1 MSITIYL
8 RKIKF
13 IAVSRTKD
21 ILVIGDVM
29 LDQYLSGSTDR
40 LSPEAPVPVVKIDSQ
55 FSVLG
60 GAANVANNLA
70 ALGANVS
77 LVGVVGR
84 DDNARILNELLD
96 SKGIA
101 NQLLDSDIFT
111 TVKTR
116 VISRNQQMVRVDR
129 EEIFKDDNAL
139 LDHLSGVLSFFQG
152 DAIIVSDYAKG
163 VCSPMVMK
171 SILAW
176 SESNKVK
183 VFIDPKGTD
192 WSKYEGAFL
201 IKPNVKELE
210 ELFNTSIENTNEEIA
225 QFGTEI
231 KQRYN
236 INHVLVTRS
245 EEGMTHIHNEVLHVK
260 SRKVDIYDLS
270 GAGDTVIAVLVF
282 LVQQGEDISI
292 AINKANQA
300 GSFVITKPNTYA
312 ISNTELNSLN

>member
-1 MSITIYL
+1 M
-8 RKIKF
+8 
-13 IAVSRTKD
+13 SRTND

-29 LDQYLSGSTDR
+29 LDQYVSGSTDR

-70 ALGANVS
+70 TLGANVS
-77 LVGVVGR
+77 LLGVVGR
-84 DDNARILNELLD
+84 DDNARIVNELLEA
-96 SKGIA
+96 KGIA
-101 NQLLDSDIFT
+101 NQLLDADIFT

-129 EEIFKDDNAL
+129 EEVFSDEDAFVN
-139 LDHLSGVLSFFQG
+139 HLSGVLSFFQG
-152 DAIIVSDYAKG
+152 SAIIVSDYAKG
-163 VCSPMVMK
+163 VCSPGAMK
-171 SILAW
+171 VILTWAT
-176 SESNKVK
+176 NNDVK
-183 VFIDPKGTD
+183 VLIDPKGTD

-210 ELFNTSIENTNEEIA
+210 ELFNTSIENTNSEIA
-225 QFGTEI
+225 QFGKEI
-231 KQRYN
+231 RSRYN
-236 INHVLVTRS
+236 IEHVLITRS
-245 EEGMTHIHNEVLHVK
+245 EEGMTHIHDEILHVK

-282 LVQQGEDISI
+282 LIQQGEDISI

-300 GSFVITKPNTYA
+300 GSYVITKPNTYA

>member
-1 MSITIYL
+1 MN
-8 RKIKF
+8 
-13 IAVSRTKD
+13 RTKD

-77 LVGVVGR
+77 LLGVVGR
-84 DDNARILNELLD
+84 DDNARIVNELLEA
-96 SKGIA
+96 KGIA
-101 NQLLDSDIFT
+101 NQLLDADIYT

-129 EEIFKDDNAL
+129 EEIFTDEDAL
-139 LDHLSGVLSFFQG
+139 VDHLSGVLSFFQG

-163 VCSPMVMK
+163 VCSPAAMK
-171 SILAW
+171 SILIWA
-176 SESNKVK
+176 EINNVK
-183 VFIDPKGTD
+183 VLIDPKGTD

-210 ELFNTSIENTNEEIA
+210 ELFNTTIENTNEEIA
-225 QFGTEI
+225 QFGKEI

-236 INHVLVTRS
+236 IEHVLVTRS
-245 EEGMTHIHNEVLHVK
+245 EEGMTHIHDEILHVK
-260 SRKVDIYDLS
+260 SGKVDIYDLS
-270 GAGDTVIAVLVF
+270 GAGDTVIAVLVY
-282 LVQQGEDISI
+282 LIQQGEDISI

-300 GSFVITKPNTYA
+300 GSYVITKPNTYA

>member
-1 MSITIYL
+1 
-8 RKIKF
+8 
-13 IAVSRTKD
+13 
-21 ILVIGDVM
+21 M
-29 LDQYLSGSTDR
+29 LDQYVSGSTDR

-70 ALGANVS
+70 TLGANVS
-77 LVGVVGR
+77 LLGVVGR
-84 DDNARILNELLD
+84 DDNARIVNELLEA
-96 SKGIA
+96 KGIA
-101 NQLLDSDIFT
+101 NQLLDADIFT

-129 EEIFKDDNAL
+129 EEVFSDEDAFVN
-139 LDHLSGVLSFFQG
+139 HLSGVLSFFQG
-152 DAIIVSDYAKG
+152 SAIIVSDYAKG
-163 VCSPMVMK
+163 VCSQGAMK
-171 SILAW
+171 VILTWAT
-176 SESNKVK
+176 NNDVK
-183 VFIDPKGTD
+183 VLIDPKGTD

-210 ELFNTSIENTNEEIA
+210 ELFNTSIENTNSEIA
-225 QFGTEI
+225 QFGKEI
-231 KQRYN
+231 RSRYN
-236 INHVLVTRS
+236 IENVLITRS
-245 EEGMTHIHNEVLHVK
+245 EEGMTYIHDEILHVK

-282 LVQQGEDISI
+282 LIQQGEDISI

-300 GSFVITKPNTYA
+300 GSYVITKPNTYA

>member
-1 MSITIYL
+1 M
-8 RKIKF
+8 
-13 IAVSRTKD
+13 SRTKD

-77 LVGVVGR
+77 LLGVVGR
-84 DDNARILNELLD
+84 DDNARIVNELLEA
-96 SKGIA
+96 KGIA
-101 NQLLDSDIFT
+101 NQLLDEDIFT

-129 EEIFKDDNAL
+129 EEVFSDEDAFVN
-139 LDHLSGVLSFFQG
+139 HLSGVLSFFQG
-152 DAIIVSDYAKG
+152 SAIIVSDYAKG
-163 VCSPMVMK
+163 VCSPGAMK
-171 SILAW
+171 VILTWAT
-176 SESNKVK
+176 NNDVK
-183 VFIDPKGTD
+183 VLIDPKGTD

-210 ELFNTSIENTNEEIA
+210 ELFNTSIENTNSEIA
-225 QFGTEI
+225 QFGKEI
-231 KQRYN
+231 RSRYN
-236 INHVLVTRS
+236 IEHVLITRS
-245 EEGMTHIHNEVLHVK
+245 EEGMTHIHDEILHVK

-282 LVQQGEDISI
+282 LIQQGEDISI

-300 GSFVITKPNTYA
+300 GSYVITKPNTYA

>member
-1 MSITIYL
+1 MNIWRMAIKYTIL
-8 RKIKF
+8 N
-13 IAVSRTKD
+13 RTKD

-29 LDQYLSGSTDR
+29 IDQYLSGSTDR

-70 ALGANVS
+70 ALGANVA
-77 LVGVVGR
+77 LLGVVGR
-84 DDNARILNELLD
+84 DDNAENVNELLAE
-96 SKGIA
+96 KGIS
-101 NQLLDSDIFT
+101 NQLLDADIFT

-129 EEIFKDDNAL
+129 EQIFTAEDDLIN
-139 LDHLSGVLSFFQG
+139 HLSGVLSFFKG
-152 DAIIVSDYAKG
+152 DAIIISDYAKG
-163 VCSPMVMK
+163 VCTEGVMK
-171 SILAW
+171 FVLNWAKQNAVKIL
-176 SESNKVK
+176 
-183 VFIDPKGTD
+183 IDPKGSD

-210 ELFNTSIENTNEEIA
+210 ELFNISIDNTNDEIA
-225 QFGTEI
+225 QFGKEI

-236 INHVLVTRS
+236 IEHVLVTRS
-245 EEGMTHIHNEVLHVK
+245 EEGMTHIHDQVIHVK

-282 LVQQGEDISI
+282 LLQQGEDISI
-292 AINKANQA
+292 AINKANKA
-300 GSFVITKPNTYA
+300 GSYVITKPNTYA
-312 ISNTELNSLN
+312 ISNAELNSLN

>member
-1 MSITIYL
+1 MSKTN
-8 RKIKF
+8 
-13 IAVSRTKD
+13 D

-70 ALGANVS
+70 TLGANVS
-77 LVGVVGR
+77 LLGVVGR
-84 DDNARILNELLD
+84 DDNARIVNELLEA
-96 SKGIA
+96 KGIA
-101 NQLLDSDIFT
+101 NQLLDADIFT

-129 EEIFKDDNAL
+129 EEVFSDEDAFVN
-139 LDHLSGVLSFFQG
+139 HLSGVLSFFQG
-152 DAIIVSDYAKG
+152 SAIIVSDYAKG
-163 VCSPMVMK
+163 VCSSGAMK
-171 SILAW
+171 VILTWAT
-176 SESNKVK
+176 NNDVK
-183 VFIDPKGTD
+183 VLIDPKGTD

-210 ELFNTSIENTNEEIA
+210 ELFNTSIENTNSEIA
-225 QFGTEI
+225 QFGKEI
-231 KQRYN
+231 RSRYN
-236 INHVLVTRS
+236 IEHVLITRS
-245 EEGMTHIHNEVLHVK
+245 EEGMTHIHDEILHVK

-282 LVQQGEDISI
+282 LIQQGEDISI

-300 GSFVITKPNTYA
+300 GSYVITKPNTYA
-312 ISNTELNSLN
+312 ISNTELNLLN

>member
-1 MSITIYL
+1 
-8 RKIKF
+8 
-13 IAVSRTKD
+13 
-21 ILVIGDVM
+21 M
-29 LDQYLSGSTDR
+29 LDQYVSGSTDR

-77 LVGVVGR
+77 LLGVVGR
-84 DDNARILNELLD
+84 DDNARIVNELLEA
-96 SKGIA
+96 KGIA
-101 NQLLDSDIFT
+101 NQLLDADIFT

-129 EEIFKDDNAL
+129 EEVFSDEEAFVN
-139 LDHLSGVLSFFQG
+139 HLSGVLSFFQG
-152 DAIIVSDYAKG
+152 SAIIVSDYAKG
-163 VCSPMVMK
+163 VCSQGAMK
-171 SILAW
+171 VILTWAT
-176 SESNKVK
+176 NNDVK
-183 VFIDPKGTD
+183 VLIDPKGTD

-210 ELFNTSIENTNEEIA
+210 ELFNTSIENTNSEIA
-225 QFGTEI
+225 QFGKEI
-231 KQRYN
+231 RSRYN
-236 INHVLVTRS
+236 IEHVLITRS
-245 EEGMTHIHNEVLHVK
+245 EEGMTHIHDEILHVK

-282 LVQQGEDISI
+282 LIQQGEDISI

-300 GSFVITKPNTYA
+300 GSYVITKPNTYA

>member
-1 MSITIYL
+1 
-8 RKIKF
+8 
-13 IAVSRTKD
+13 VSRTND

-29 LDQYLSGSTDR
+29 LDQYVSGSTDR

-70 ALGANVS
+70 TLGANVS
-77 LVGVVGR
+77 LLGVVGR
-84 DDNARILNELLD
+84 DDNARIVNELLEA
-96 SKGIA
+96 KGIA
-101 NQLLDSDIFT
+101 NQLLDADIFT

-129 EEIFKDDNAL
+129 EEVFSDEDAFVN
-139 LDHLSGVLSFFQG
+139 HLSGVLSFFQG
-152 DAIIVSDYAKG
+152 SAIIVSDYAKG
-163 VCSPMVMK
+163 VCSPGAMK
-171 SILAW
+171 VILTWATI
-176 SESNKVK
+176 NDVK
-183 VFIDPKGTD
+183 VLIDPKGTD

-210 ELFNTSIENTNEEIA
+210 ELFNTSIENTNSEIA
-225 QFGTEI
+225 QFGKEI
-231 KQRYN
+231 RSRYN
-236 INHVLVTRS
+236 IEHVLITRS
-245 EEGMTHIHNEVLHVK
+245 EEGMTHIHDEILHVK

-282 LVQQGEDISI
+282 LIQQGEDISI

-300 GSFVITKPNTYA
+300 GSYVITKPNTYA

>member
-1 MSITIYL
+1 
-8 RKIKF
+8 
-13 IAVSRTKD
+13 VSRTND

-29 LDQYLSGSTDR
+29 LDQYVSGSTDR

-70 ALGANVS
+70 TLGANVS
-77 LVGVVGR
+77 LLGVVGR
-84 DDNARILNELLD
+84 DDNARIVNELLEA
-96 SKGIA
+96 KEIA
-101 NQLLDSDIFT
+101 NQLLDADIFT

-129 EEIFKDDNAL
+129 EEVFSDEDAFVN
-139 LDHLSGVLSFFQG
+139 HLSGVLSFFQG
-152 DAIIVSDYAKG
+152 SAIIVSDYAKG
-163 VCSPMVMK
+163 VCSQGAMK
-171 SILAW
+171 VILTWAT
-176 SESNKVK
+176 NNDVK
-183 VFIDPKGTD
+183 VLIDPKGTD

-210 ELFNTSIENTNEEIA
+210 ELFNTSIENTNSEIA
-225 QFGTEI
+225 QFGKEI
-231 KQRYN
+231 RSRYN
-236 INHVLVTRS
+236 IEHVLITRS
-245 EEGMTHIHNEVLHVK
+245 EEGMTHIHDEILHVK

-282 LVQQGEDISI
+282 LIQQGEDISI

-300 GSFVITKPNTYA
+300 GSYVITKPNTYA

>member
-1 MSITIYL
+1 MSKTN
-8 RKIKF
+8 
-13 IAVSRTKD
+13 D

-77 LVGVVGR
+77 LLGVVGR
-84 DDNARILNELLD
+84 DDNARIVNELLET
-96 SKGIA
+96 KGIA
-101 NQLLDSDIFT
+101 NQLLDADIFT

-129 EEIFKDDNAL
+129 EEVFSDEDAFVN
-139 LDHLSGVLSFFQG
+139 HLSGVLSFFQG
-152 DAIIVSDYAKG
+152 SAIIVSDYAKG
-163 VCSPMVMK
+163 VCSPGAMK
-171 SILAW
+171 VILTWAT
-176 SESNKVK
+176 NNDVK
-183 VFIDPKGTD
+183 VLIDPKGTD

-210 ELFNTSIENTNEEIA
+210 ELFNTSIENTNSEIA
-225 QFGTEI
+225 QFGKEI
-231 KQRYN
+231 RSRYN
-236 INHVLVTRS
+236 IEHVLITRS
-245 EEGMTHIHNEVLHVK
+245 EEGMTHIHDEILHVK

-282 LVQQGEDISI
+282 LIQQGEDISI

-300 GSFVITKPNTYA
+300 GSYVITKPNTYA
-312 ISNTELNSLN
+312 ISNTELNLLN

>member
-1 MSITIYL
+1 
-8 RKIKF
+8 
-13 IAVSRTKD
+13 
-21 ILVIGDVM
+21 M

-84 DDNARILNELLD
+84 DDNARILSDILE

-101 NQLLDSDIFT
+101 NQLLDTDIYT

-129 EEIFKDDNAL
+129 EEIFADEDAFV
-139 LDHLSGVLSFFQG
+139 DHLSGVLSFFQG
-152 DAIIVSDYAKG
+152 SAIIVSDYAKG
-163 VCSPMVMK
+163 VCSPAAMK
-171 SILAW
+171 VILTW
-176 SESNKVK
+176 SAINGVK
-183 VFIDPKGTD
+183 VLIDPKGTD
-192 WSKYEGAFL
+192 WSKYEGAYL

-210 ELFNTSIENTNEEIA
+210 ELFNTNIENKDNEIS
-225 QFGTEI
+225 QFGKEV
-231 KQRYN
+231 KSRFN
-236 INHVLVTRS
+236 IEHVLVTRS
-245 EEGMTHIHNEVLHVK
+245 EEGMTHIHDEVIHVK

-282 LVQQGEDISI
+282 LIQQGEDLSI

-300 GSFVITKPNTYA
+300 GSYVITKPNTYA
-312 ISNTELNSLN
+312 ISNSELNSLN

>member
-1 MSITIYL
+1 M
-8 RKIKF
+8 
-13 IAVSRTKD
+13 SRTKD

-60 GAANVANNLA
+60 GAANVANNLST
-70 ALGANVS
+70 LGASVS
-77 LVGVVGR
+77 LLGVVGR
-84 DDNARILNELLD
+84 DDNARIVNELLE

-101 NQLLDSDIFT
+101 NQLLDADIFT

-129 EEIFKDDNAL
+129 EEIFSDEDAL
-139 LDHLSGVLSFFQG
+139 VDHLSGVLSFFKG
-152 DAIIVSDYAKG
+152 DVIIVSDYAKG
-163 VCSPMVMK
+163 VCSPAVMK
-171 SILAW
+171 SILTWADIN
-176 SESNKVK
+176 SVK
-183 VFIDPKGTD
+183 VLIDPKGTD

-210 ELFNTSIENTNEEIA
+210 ELFNTSIDNTNEEIA
-225 QFGTEI
+225 QFGKEI

-236 INHVLVTRS
+236 IEHVLVTRS
-245 EEGMTHIHNEVLHVK
+245 EEGMTHVHDEIIHVK

-270 GAGDTVIAVLVF
+270 GAGDTVIAVLVY
-282 LVQQGEDISI
+282 LIQQGEDISI

-300 GSFVITKPNTYA
+300 GSYVITKPNTYA

>member
-1 MSITIYL
+1 
-8 RKIKF
+8 
-13 IAVSRTKD
+13 
-21 ILVIGDVM
+21 M
-29 LDQYLSGSTDR
+29 LDQYVSGSTDR

-77 LVGVVGR
+77 LLGVVGR
-84 DDNARILNELLD
+84 DDNARIANELLEA
-96 SKGIA
+96 KGIA
-101 NQLLDSDIFT
+101 NQLLDADIFT

-129 EEIFKDDNAL
+129 EEVFSDEDAFVN
-139 LDHLSGVLSFFQG
+139 HLSGVLSFFQG
-152 DAIIVSDYAKG
+152 SAIIVSDYAKG
-163 VCSPMVMK
+163 VCSPGAMK
-171 SILAW
+171 VILTWAT
-176 SESNKVK
+176 NNDVK
-183 VFIDPKGTD
+183 VLIDPKGTD

-210 ELFNTSIENTNEEIA
+210 ELFNTSIENTNSEIA
-225 QFGTEI
+225 QFGKEI
-231 KQRYN
+231 RSRYN
-236 INHVLVTRS
+236 IEHVLITRS
-245 EEGMTHIHNEVLHVK
+245 EEGMTHIHDEILHVK

-282 LVQQGEDISI
+282 LIQQGEDISI

-300 GSFVITKPNTYA
+300 GSYVITKPNTYA

>member
-1 MSITIYL
+1 
-8 RKIKF
+8 
-13 IAVSRTKD
+13 
-21 ILVIGDVM
+21 M
-29 LDQYLSGSTDR
+29 LDQYVSGSTDR

-70 ALGANVS
+70 TLGANVS
-77 LVGVVGR
+77 LLGVVGR
-84 DDNARILNELLD
+84 DDNARIVNELLEA
-96 SKGIA
+96 KGIA
-101 NQLLDSDIFT
+101 NQLLDADIFT

-129 EEIFKDDNAL
+129 EEVFSDEDAFVN
-139 LDHLSGVLSFFQG
+139 HLSGVLSFFQG
-152 DAIIVSDYAKG
+152 SAIIVSDYAKG
-163 VCSPMVMK
+163 VCSQGAMK
-171 SILAW
+171 VILTWAT
-176 SESNKVK
+176 NNDVK
-183 VFIDPKGTD
+183 VLIDPKGTD

-210 ELFNTSIENTNEEIA
+210 ELFNTSIENTNSEIA
-225 QFGTEI
+225 QFGKEI
-231 KQRYN
+231 RSRYN
-236 INHVLVTRS
+236 IEHVLITRS
-245 EEGMTHIHNEVLHVK
+245 EEGMTHIHDEILHVK

-282 LVQQGEDISI
+282 LIQQGEDISI

-300 GSFVITKPNTYA
+300 GSYVITKPNTYA

>member
-1 MSITIYL
+1 M
-8 RKIKF
+8 
-13 IAVSRTKD
+13 SRTND

-29 LDQYLSGSTDR
+29 LDQYVSGSTDR

-77 LVGVVGR
+77 LLGVVGR
-84 DDNARILNELLD
+84 DENARIVNELLEA
-96 SKGIA
+96 KGIA
-101 NQLLDSDIFT
+101 NQLLDADIFT

-129 EEIFKDDNAL
+129 EEVFSDEDAFVN
-139 LDHLSGVLSFFQG
+139 HLSGVLSFFQG
-152 DAIIVSDYAKG
+152 SAIIVSDYAKG
-163 VCSPMVMK
+163 VCSPGAMK
-171 SILAW
+171 VILTWAT
-176 SESNKVK
+176 NNDVK
-183 VFIDPKGTD
+183 VLIDPKGTD

-210 ELFNTSIENTNEEIA
+210 ELFNTSIENTNSEIA
-225 QFGTEI
+225 QFGKEI
-231 KQRYN
+231 RSRYN
-236 INHVLVTRS
+236 IEHVLITRS
-245 EEGMTHIHNEVLHVK
+245 EEGMTHIHDEILHVK

-282 LVQQGEDISI
+282 LIQQGEDISI

-300 GSFVITKPNTYA
+300 GSYVITKPNTYA

>member
-1 MSITIYL
+1 
-8 RKIKF
+8 
-13 IAVSRTKD
+13 VSRTND

-29 LDQYLSGSTDR
+29 LDQYVSGSTDR

-77 LVGVVGR
+77 LLGVVGR
-84 DDNARILNELLD
+84 DDNARIVNELLEA
-96 SKGIA
+96 KGIA
-101 NQLLDSDIFT
+101 NQLLDADIFT

-129 EEIFKDDNAL
+129 EEVFSDEDAFVN
-139 LDHLSGVLSFFQG
+139 HLSGVLSFFQG
-152 DAIIVSDYAKG
+152 SAIIVSDYAKG
-163 VCSPMVMK
+163 VCSPGAMK
-171 SILAW
+171 VILTWAT
-176 SESNKVK
+176 NNDVK
-183 VFIDPKGTD
+183 VLIDPKGTD

-210 ELFNTSIENTNEEIA
+210 ELFNTSIENTNSEIA
-225 QFGTEI
+225 QFGKEI
-231 KQRYN
+231 RSRYN
-236 INHVLVTRS
+236 IEHILITRS
-245 EEGMTHIHNEVLHVK
+245 EEGMTHIHDEILHVK

-282 LVQQGEDISI
+282 LIQQGEDISI

-300 GSFVITKPNTYA
+300 GSYVITKPNTYA

>member
-1 MSITIYL
+1 M
-8 RKIKF
+8 
-13 IAVSRTKD
+13 SRTND

-29 LDQYLSGSTDR
+29 LDQYVSGSTDR

-70 ALGANVS
+70 TLGANVS
-77 LVGVVGR
+77 LLGVVGR
-84 DDNARILNELLD
+84 DDNARIVNELLEA
-96 SKGIA
+96 KGIA
-101 NQLLDSDIFT
+101 NQLLDADIFT

-129 EEIFKDDNAL
+129 EEVFSDEDAFVN
-139 LDHLSGVLSFFQG
+139 HLSGVLSFFQG
-152 DAIIVSDYAKG
+152 SAIIVSDYAKG
-163 VCSPMVMK
+163 VCSPGAMK
-171 SILAW
+171 VILTWATI
-176 SESNKVK
+176 NDVK
-183 VFIDPKGTD
+183 VLIDPKGTD

-210 ELFNTSIENTNEEIA
+210 ELFNTSIENTNSEIA
-225 QFGTEI
+225 QFGKEI
-231 KQRYN
+231 RSRYN
-236 INHVLVTRS
+236 IEHVLITRS
-245 EEGMTHIHNEVLHVK
+245 EEGMTHIHDEILHVK

-282 LVQQGEDISI
+282 LIQQGEDISI

-300 GSFVITKPNTYA
+300 GSYVITKPNTYA

>member
-1 MSITIYL
+1 MP
-8 RKIKF
+8 
-13 IAVSRTKD
+13 VSRTND

-29 LDQYLSGSTDR
+29 LDQYVSGSTDR

-70 ALGANVS
+70 TLGANVS
-77 LVGVVGR
+77 LLGVVGR
-84 DDNARILNELLD
+84 DDNARIVNELLEA
-96 SKGIA
+96 KGIA
-101 NQLLDSDIFT
+101 NQLLDADIFT

-129 EEIFKDDNAL
+129 EEVFSDEDAFVN
-139 LDHLSGVLSFFQG
+139 HLSGVLSFFQG
-152 DAIIVSDYAKG
+152 SAIIVSDYAKG
-163 VCSPMVMK
+163 VCSSEAMK
-171 SILAW
+171 VILTWAT
-176 SESNKVK
+176 NNDVK
-183 VFIDPKGTD
+183 VLIDPKGTD

-210 ELFNTSIENTNEEIA
+210 ELFNTSIENTNSEIA
-225 QFGTEI
+225 QFGKEI
-231 KQRYN
+231 RSRYN
-236 INHVLVTRS
+236 IEHVLITRS
-245 EEGMTHIHNEVLHVK
+245 EEGMTHIHDEILHVK

-282 LVQQGEDISI
+282 LIQQGEDISI

-300 GSFVITKPNTYA
+300 GSYVITKPNTYA

>member
-1 MSITIYL
+1 M
-8 RKIKF
+8 
-13 IAVSRTKD
+13 SRTND

-29 LDQYLSGSTDR
+29 LDQYVSGSTDR

-77 LVGVVGR
+77 LLGVVGR
-84 DDNARILNELLD
+84 DDNARIVNELLEA
-96 SKGIA
+96 KGIA
-101 NQLLDSDIFT
+101 NQLLDADIFT

-129 EEIFKDDNAL
+129 EEVFSDEDAFVN
-139 LDHLSGVLSFFQG
+139 HLSGVLSFFQG
-152 DAIIVSDYAKG
+152 SAIIVSDYAKG
-163 VCSPMVMK
+163 VCSPGAMK
-171 SILAW
+171 VILTWAT
-176 SESNKVK
+176 NNDVK
-183 VFIDPKGTD
+183 VLIDPKGTD

-210 ELFNTSIENTNEEIA
+210 ELFNTSIENTNSEIA
-225 QFGTEI
+225 QFGKEI
-231 KQRYN
+231 RSRYN
-236 INHVLVTRS
+236 IEHVLITRS
-245 EEGMTHIHNEVLHVK
+245 EEGMTHIHDEILHVK

-282 LVQQGEDISI
+282 LIQQGEDISI

-300 GSFVITKPNTYA
+300 GSYVITKPNTYA
-312 ISNTELNSLN
+312 ISNTELNLLN

>member
-1 MSITIYL
+1 
-8 RKIKF
+8 
-13 IAVSRTKD
+13 
-21 ILVIGDVM
+21 M
-29 LDQYLSGSTDR
+29 LDQYVSGSTDR

-77 LVGVVGR
+77 LLGVVGR
-84 DDNARILNELLD
+84 DDNARIVNELLEA
-96 SKGIA
+96 KGIA
-101 NQLLDSDIFT
+101 NQLLDADIFT

-129 EEIFKDDNAL
+129 EEVFSDEDAFVN
-139 LDHLSGVLSFFQG
+139 HLSGVLSFFQG
-152 DAIIVSDYAKG
+152 SAIIVSDYAKG
-163 VCSPMVMK
+163 VCSQGAMK
-171 SILAW
+171 VILTWAT
-176 SESNKVK
+176 NNDVK
-183 VFIDPKGTD
+183 VLIDPKGTD

-210 ELFNTSIENTNEEIA
+210 ELFNTSIENTNSEIA
-225 QFGTEI
+225 QFGKEI
-231 KQRYN
+231 RSRYN
-236 INHVLVTRS
+236 IEHVLITRS
-245 EEGMTHIHNEVLHVK
+245 EEGMTHIHDEILHVK

-282 LVQQGEDISI
+282 LIQQGEDISI

-300 GSFVITKPNTYA
+300 GSYVITKPNTYA

>member
-1 MSITIYL
+1 MN
-8 RKIKF
+8 
-13 IAVSRTKD
+13 RTKD

-29 LDQYLSGSTDR
+29 LDQYMSGSTDR

-70 ALGANVS
+70 TLGASVS
-77 LVGVVGR
+77 LLGVVGR
-84 DDNARILNELLD
+84 DDNARIINELLEA
-96 SKGIA
+96 KGIA
-101 NQLLDSDIFT
+101 NQLLDADIFT

-129 EEIFKDDNAL
+129 EEIFTDEDEL
-139 LDHLSGVLSFFQG
+139 VDHLSGVLSFFQG

-163 VCSPMVMK
+163 VCSPAAMK
-171 SILAW
+171 VILTWA
-176 SESNKVK
+176 NIHKVK
-183 VFIDPKGTD
+183 VLIDPKGTD
-192 WSKYEGAFL
+192 WSKYEGAYL

-210 ELFNTSIENTNEEIA
+210 ELFNTTIENTNEEIA
-225 QFGTEI
+225 QFGNEI

-236 INHVLVTRS
+236 IEHVLITRS
-245 EEGMTHIHNEVLHVK
+245 EEGMTHVHDETLHVK

-270 GAGDTVIAVLVF
+270 GAGDTVIAVLVY
-282 LVQQGEDISI
+282 LIQQGEDISI

-300 GSFVITKPNTYA
+300 GSYVITKPNTYA
-312 ISNTELNSLN
+312 ISNLELNSLN

>member
-1 MSITIYL
+1 M
-8 RKIKF
+8 
-13 IAVSRTKD
+13 SRTND

-29 LDQYLSGSTDR
+29 LDQYVSGSTDR

-77 LVGVVGR
+77 LLGVVGR
-84 DDNARILNELLD
+84 DDNARIVNELLET
-96 SKGIA
+96 KGIA
-101 NQLLDSDIFT
+101 NQLLDADIFT

-129 EEIFKDDNAL
+129 EEVFSDEDAFVN
-139 LDHLSGVLSFFQG
+139 HLSGVLSFFQG
-152 DAIIVSDYAKG
+152 SAIIVSDYAKG
-163 VCSPMVMK
+163 VCSQGAMK
-171 SILAW
+171 VILTWAT
-176 SESNKVK
+176 NNDVK
-183 VFIDPKGTD
+183 VLIDPKGTD

-210 ELFNTSIENTNEEIA
+210 ELFNTSIENTNSEIA
-225 QFGTEI
+225 QFGKEI
-231 KQRYN
+231 RSRYN
-236 INHVLVTRS
+236 IEHVLITRS
-245 EEGMTHIHNEVLHVK
+245 EEGMTHIHDEILHVK

-282 LVQQGEDISI
+282 LIQQGEDISI

-300 GSFVITKPNTYA
+300 GSYVITKPNTYA
-312 ISNTELNSLN
+312 ISNTELNLLN

>member
-1 MSITIYL
+1 M
-8 RKIKF
+8 
-13 IAVSRTKD
+13 SRTKD

-77 LVGVVGR
+77 LLGVVGR
-84 DDNARILNELLD
+84 DDNARIVNELLEA
-96 SKGIA
+96 KGIA
-101 NQLLDSDIFT
+101 NQLLDADIFT

-129 EEIFKDDNAL
+129 EEVFSDEDAFVN
-139 LDHLSGVLSFFQG
+139 HLSGVLSFFQG
-152 DAIIVSDYAKG
+152 SAIIVLDYAKG
-163 VCSPMVMK
+163 VCSPGAMK
-171 SILAW
+171 FILTWA
-176 SESNKVK
+176 SNNDVK
-183 VFIDPKGTD
+183 VLIDPKGAD

-210 ELFNTSIENTNEEIA
+210 ELFNTSIENTNSEIA
-225 QFGTEI
+225 QFGKEI
-231 KQRYN
+231 KSRYN
-236 INHVLVTRS
+236 IEHVLITRS
-245 EEGMTHIHNEVLHVK
+245 EEGMTHIHDEILHVK

-282 LVQQGEDISI
+282 LIQQGEDISI

-300 GSFVITKPNTYA
+300 GSYVITKPNTYA

>member
-1 MSITIYL
+1 
-8 RKIKF
+8 
-13 IAVSRTKD
+13 VSRTND

-29 LDQYLSGSTDR
+29 LDQYVSGSTDR

-77 LVGVVGR
+77 LLGVVGR
-84 DDNARILNELLD
+84 DDNARIVNELLEA
-96 SKGIA
+96 KGIA
-101 NQLLDSDIFT
+101 NQLLDEDIFT

-129 EEIFKDDNAL
+129 EEVFSDEDAFVN
-139 LDHLSGVLSFFQG
+139 HLSGVLSFFQG
-152 DAIIVSDYAKG
+152 SAIIVSDYAKG
-163 VCSPMVMK
+163 VCSPGAMK
-171 SILAW
+171 VILTWAT
-176 SESNKVK
+176 NNDVK
-183 VFIDPKGTD
+183 VLIDPKGTD

-210 ELFNTSIENTNEEIA
+210 ELFNTSIENTNSEIA
-225 QFGTEI
+225 QFGKEI
-231 KQRYN
+231 RSRYN
-236 INHVLVTRS
+236 IEHVLITRS
-245 EEGMTHIHNEVLHVK
+245 EEGMTHIHDEILHVK

-282 LVQQGEDISI
+282 LIQQGEDISI

-300 GSFVITKPNTYA
+300 GSYVITKPNTYA

>member
-1 MSITIYL
+1 M
-8 RKIKF
+8 
-13 IAVSRTKD
+13 SRTND

-29 LDQYLSGSTDR
+29 LDQYVSGSTDR

-77 LVGVVGR
+77 LLGVVGR
-84 DDNARILNELLD
+84 DDNARIVNELLEA
-96 SKGIA
+96 KGIA
-101 NQLLDSDIFT
+101 NQLLDADIFT

-129 EEIFKDDNAL
+129 EEVFSDEDAFVN
-139 LDHLSGVLSFFQG
+139 HLSGVLSFFQG
-152 DAIIVSDYAKG
+152 SAIIVSDYAKG
-163 VCSPMVMK
+163 VCSPGAMK
-171 SILAW
+171 VILTWAT
-176 SESNKVK
+176 NNDVK
-183 VFIDPKGTD
+183 VLIDPKGTD

-210 ELFNTSIENTNEEIA
+210 ELFNTSIENTNSEIA
-225 QFGTEI
+225 QFGKEI
-231 KQRYN
+231 RSRYN
-236 INHVLVTRS
+236 IEHILITRS
-245 EEGMTHIHNEVLHVK
+245 EEGMTHIHDEILHVK

-282 LVQQGEDISI
+282 LIQQGEDISI

-300 GSFVITKPNTYA
+300 GSYVITKPNTYA

>member
-1 MSITIYL
+1 M
-8 RKIKF
+8 
-13 IAVSRTKD
+13 SRTND

-29 LDQYLSGSTDR
+29 LDQYVSGSTDR

-77 LVGVVGR
+77 LLGVVGR
-84 DDNARILNELLD
+84 DDNARIVNELLEA
-96 SKGIA
+96 KGIA
-101 NQLLDSDIFT
+101 NQLLDADIFT

-129 EEIFKDDNAL
+129 EEVFSDEDAFVN
-139 LDHLSGVLSFFQG
+139 HLSGVLSFFQG
-152 DAIIVSDYAKG
+152 SAIIVSDYAKG
-163 VCSPMVMK
+163 VCSQGAMK
-171 SILAW
+171 VILTWAT
-176 SESNKVK
+176 NNDVK
-183 VFIDPKGTD
+183 VLIDPKGTD

-210 ELFNTSIENTNEEIA
+210 ELFNTSIENTNSEIA
-225 QFGTEI
+225 QFGKEI
-231 KQRYN
+231 RSRYN
-236 INHVLVTRS
+236 IEHVLITRS
-245 EEGMTHIHNEVLHVK
+245 EEGMTHIHDEILHVK

-282 LVQQGEDISI
+282 LIQQGEDISI

-300 GSFVITKPNTYA
+300 GSYVITKPNTYA

>member
-1 MSITIYL
+1 MP
-8 RKIKF
+8 
-13 IAVSRTKD
+13 VSRTND

-29 LDQYLSGSTDR
+29 LDQYVSGSTDR

-77 LVGVVGR
+77 LLGVVGR
-84 DDNARILNELLD
+84 DDNARIVNELLEA
-96 SKGIA
+96 KGIA
-101 NQLLDSDIFT
+101 NQLLDADIFT

-129 EEIFKDDNAL
+129 EEVFSDEDAFVN
-139 LDHLSGVLSFFQG
+139 HLSGVLSFFQG
-152 DAIIVSDYAKG
+152 SAIIVSDYAKG
-163 VCSPMVMK
+163 VCSSEAMK
-171 SILAW
+171 VILTWA
-176 SESNKVK
+176 NNNDVK
-183 VFIDPKGTD
+183 VLIDPKGTD

-210 ELFNTSIENTNEEIA
+210 ELFNTSIENTNSEIA
-225 QFGTEI
+225 QFGKEI
-231 KQRYN
+231 RSRYN
-236 INHVLVTRS
+236 IEHVLITRS
-245 EEGMTHIHNEVLHVK
+245 EEGMTHIHDEILHVK

-282 LVQQGEDISI
+282 LIQQGEDISI

-300 GSFVITKPNTYA
+300 GSYVITKPNTYA

>member
-1 MSITIYL
+1 M
-8 RKIKF
+8 
-13 IAVSRTKD
+13 SRTND

-29 LDQYLSGSTDR
+29 LDQYVSGSTDR

-70 ALGANVS
+70 TLGANVS
-77 LVGVVGR
+77 LLGVVGR
-84 DDNARILNELLD
+84 DDNARIVNELLEA
-96 SKGIA
+96 KGIA
-101 NQLLDSDIFT
+101 NQLLDADIFT

-129 EEIFKDDNAL
+129 EEVFSDEDAFVN
-139 LDHLSGVLSFFQG
+139 HLSGVLSFFQG
-152 DAIIVSDYAKG
+152 SAIIVSDYAKG
-163 VCSPMVMK
+163 VCSSGAMK
-171 SILAW
+171 VILTWAT
-176 SESNKVK
+176 NNDVK
-183 VFIDPKGTD
+183 VLIDPKGTD

-210 ELFNTSIENTNEEIA
+210 ELFNTSIENTNSEIA
-225 QFGTEI
+225 QFGKEI
-231 KQRYN
+231 RSRYN
-236 INHVLVTRS
+236 IEHVLITRS
-245 EEGMTHIHNEVLHVK
+245 EEGMTHIHDEILHVK

-282 LVQQGEDISI
+282 LIQQGEDISI

-300 GSFVITKPNTYA
+300 GSYVITKPNTYA

>member
-1 MSITIYL
+1 MLI
-8 RKIKF
+8 
-13 IAVSRTKD
+13 RTKD
-21 ILVIGDVM
+21 ILVVGDVM

-40 LSPEAPVPVVKIDSQ
+40 LSPEAPVPVVKIDSE

-70 ALGANVS
+70 TLGANVS
-77 LVGVVGR
+77 LLGVVGR
-84 DDNARILNELLD
+84 DDNGRIVNDLLEA
-96 SKGIA
+96 KGIA

-129 EEIFKDDNAL
+129 EEIFIDEDAL
-139 LDHLSGVLSFFQG
+139 VDHLSGVLSFFQG
-152 DAIIVSDYAKG
+152 SAIIVSDYAKG
-163 VCSPMVMK
+163 VCSPVVMK
-171 SILAW
+171 TILTWGAI
-176 SESNKVK
+176 NNVK
-183 VFIDPKGTD
+183 VLIDPKGTD

-210 ELFNTSIENTNEEIA
+210 ELFNTTIENTNEEIA
-225 QFGTEI
+225 QFGNEI

-236 INHVLVTRS
+236 IEHVLVTRS
-245 EEGMTHIHNEVLHVK
+245 EEGMTHIHDETLHVK

-270 GAGDTVIAVLVF
+270 GAGDTVIAVLVY
-282 LVQQGEDISI
+282 LIQQGEDISI

-300 GSFVITKPNTYA
+300 GSYVITKPNTYA

>member
-1 MSITIYL
+1 MP
-8 RKIKF
+8 
-13 IAVSRTKD
+13 VSRTND

-29 LDQYLSGSTDR
+29 LDQYVSGSTDR

-77 LVGVVGR
+77 LLGVVGR
-84 DDNARILNELLD
+84 DDNARIVNELLET
-96 SKGIA
+96 KGIA
-101 NQLLDSDIFT
+101 NQLIDADIFT

-129 EEIFKDDNAL
+129 EEVFSDEDAFVN
-139 LDHLSGVLSFFQG
+139 HLSGVLSFFQG
-152 DAIIVSDYAKG
+152 SAIIVSDYAKG
-163 VCSPMVMK
+163 VCSSEAMK
-171 SILAW
+171 VILTWAT
-176 SESNKVK
+176 NNDVK
-183 VFIDPKGTD
+183 VLIDPKGTD

-210 ELFNTSIENTNEEIA
+210 ELFNTSIENTNSEIA
-225 QFGTEI
+225 QFGKEI
-231 KQRYN
+231 RSRYN
-236 INHVLVTRS
+236 IENVLITRS
-245 EEGMTHIHNEVLHVK
+245 EEGMTYIHDEILHVK

-282 LVQQGEDISI
+282 LIQQGEDISI

-300 GSFVITKPNTYA
+300 GSYVITKPNTYA

>member
-1 MSITIYL
+1 
-8 RKIKF
+8 
-13 IAVSRTKD
+13 VSRTND

-29 LDQYLSGSTDR
+29 LDQYVSGSTDR

-77 LVGVVGR
+77 LLGVVGR
-84 DDNARILNELLD
+84 DDNARIVNELLEA
-96 SKGIA
+96 KEIA
-101 NQLLDSDIFT
+101 NQLLDADIFT

-129 EEIFKDDNAL
+129 EEVFSDEDAFVN
-139 LDHLSGVLSFFQG
+139 HLSGVLSFFQG
-152 DAIIVSDYAKG
+152 SAIIVSDYAKG
-163 VCSPMVMK
+163 VCSPGAMK
-171 SILAW
+171 VILTWAT
-176 SESNKVK
+176 NNDVK
-183 VFIDPKGTD
+183 VLIDPKGTD

-210 ELFNTSIENTNEEIA
+210 ELFNTSIENTNSEIA
-225 QFGTEI
+225 QFGKEI
-231 KQRYN
+231 RSRYN
-236 INHVLVTRS
+236 IEHVLITRS
-245 EEGMTHIHNEVLHVK
+245 EEGMTHIHDEILHVK

-282 LVQQGEDISI
+282 LIQQGEDISI

-300 GSFVITKPNTYA
+300 GSYVITKPNTYA

>member
-1 MSITIYL
+1 MSKTN
-8 RKIKF
+8 
-13 IAVSRTKD
+13 D

-77 LVGVVGR
+77 LLGVVGR
-84 DDNARILNELLD
+84 DDNARIVNELLEA
-96 SKGIA
+96 KGIA
-101 NQLLDSDIFT
+101 NQLLDADIFT

-129 EEIFKDDNAL
+129 EEVFSDEDAFVN
-139 LDHLSGVLSFFQG
+139 HLSGVLSFFQG
-152 DAIIVSDYAKG
+152 SAIIVSDYAKG
-163 VCSPMVMK
+163 VCSPGAMK
-171 SILAW
+171 VILTWAT
-176 SESNKVK
+176 NNDVK
-183 VFIDPKGTD
+183 VLIDPKGTD

-210 ELFNTSIENTNEEIA
+210 ELFNTSIENTNSEIA
-225 QFGTEI
+225 QFGKEI
-231 KQRYN
+231 RSRYN
-236 INHVLVTRS
+236 IEHVLITRS
-245 EEGMTHIHNEVLHVK
+245 EEGMTHIHDEILHVK

-282 LVQQGEDISI
+282 LIQQGEDISI

-300 GSFVITKPNTYA
+300 GSYVITKPNTYA
-312 ISNTELNSLN
+312 ISNTELNLLN

>member
-1 MSITIYL
+1 MSKTN
-8 RKIKF
+8 
-13 IAVSRTKD
+13 D

-77 LVGVVGR
+77 LLGVVGR
-84 DDNARILNELLD
+84 DDNARIVNELLET
-96 SKGIA
+96 KGIA
-101 NQLLDSDIFT
+101 NQLLDADIFT

-129 EEIFKDDNAL
+129 EEVFSDEDAFVN
-139 LDHLSGVLSFFQG
+139 HLSGVLSFFQG
-152 DAIIVSDYAKG
+152 SAIIVSDYAKG
-163 VCSPMVMK
+163 VCSSGAMK
-171 SILAW
+171 VILTWAT
-176 SESNKVK
+176 NNDVK
-183 VFIDPKGTD
+183 VLIDPKGTD

-210 ELFNTSIENTNEEIA
+210 ELFNTSIENTNSEIA
-225 QFGTEI
+225 QFGKEI
-231 KQRYN
+231 RSRYN
-236 INHVLVTRS
+236 IEHVLITRS
-245 EEGMTHIHNEVLHVK
+245 EEGMTHIHDEILHVK

-282 LVQQGEDISI
+282 LIQQGEDISI

-300 GSFVITKPNTYA
+300 GSYVITKPNTYA
-312 ISNTELNSLN
+312 ISNTELNLLN

>member
-1 MSITIYL
+1 
-8 RKIKF
+8 
-13 IAVSRTKD
+13 
-21 ILVIGDVM
+21 M

-70 ALGANVS
+70 ALGATVS
-77 LVGVVGR
+77 LLGVVGR
-84 DDNARILNELLD
+84 DDNARIVNELLET
-96 SKGIA
+96 KGIA
-101 NQLLDSDIFT
+101 NQLLDADIFT

-129 EEIFKDDNAL
+129 EEMFSDEDAFV
-139 LDHLSGVLSFFQG
+139 DHLSGVLSFFQG
-152 DAIIVSDYAKG
+152 SAIIVSDYAKG
-163 VCSPMVMK
+163 VCSPGAMK
-171 SILAW
+171 TILTWAA
-176 SESNKVK
+176 NNDVK
-183 VFIDPKGTD
+183 VLIDPKGTD

-210 ELFNTSIENTNEEIA
+210 ELFNTSIENTNSEIA
-225 QFGTEI
+225 QFGKEI
-231 KQRYN
+231 KSRYN
-236 INHVLVTRS
+236 IEHVLITRS
-245 EEGMTHIHNEVLHVK
+245 EEGMTHIHDEVLHVK

-282 LVQQGEDISI
+282 LIQQGEDISI

-300 GSFVITKPNTYA
+300 GSYVITKPNTYA